1 MYEFPSSKKSSQI
14 FAFERNRN
22 TFIILITLVESVHDP
37 QILLLVLRTYQ
48 FKNLFPDELVI
59 PINKD
64 LNGVIFAVVKCRID
78 DIVRGV
84 CVHFVFNISHSFPW
98 KI

>member
-1 MYEFPSSKKSSQI
+1 MYEFPSSKKSPQI

-59 PINKD
+59 PINKN
-64 LNGVIFAVVKCRID
+64 LNGVIFAEVKCRID

-84 CVHFVFNISHSFPW
+84 CVHFVFNISHSLPW
-98 KI
+98 EI